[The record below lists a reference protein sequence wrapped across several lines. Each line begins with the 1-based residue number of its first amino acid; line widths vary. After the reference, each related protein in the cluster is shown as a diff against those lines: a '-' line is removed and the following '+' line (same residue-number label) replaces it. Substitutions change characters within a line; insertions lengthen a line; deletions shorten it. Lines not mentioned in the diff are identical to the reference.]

1 MLNCIPICKRVD
13 LMLCS
18 YLGGKKVNLL
28 KNKGGRRKI
37 LEGMGKSKVLIVVMI
52 S

>member
-1 MLNCIPICKRVD
+1 
-13 LMLCS
+13 MLCS

>member
-1 MLNCIPICKRVD
+1 MLNRIPVCKKVD
-13 LMLCS
+13 LMSCS

-28 KNKGGRRKI
+28 KNRGGRRKI
-37 LEGMGKSKVLIVVMI
+37 LEGMGKLKVLIVVMI